1 MVRNGHLADTFAH
14 VCGGHGHGFAW
25 FFSSMQQL
33 QTLLAAFWRKA
44 NHFESRRDGLR
55 VRSRGDRWT
64 TAMYGRSLS
73 DCTTLWCTYAL
84 GASCKSS
91 TTSGSA
97 LLRRRKSSFF
107 PCARAPFWIGS
118 CPNTE
123 RSNSRHERVDFGGKI
138 RHVSRFKATRSSGN
152 SPFVNNYSQLQ
163 HNYFFLPRT
172 WFRKKSI

>member
-1 MVRNGHLADTFAH
+1 
-14 VCGGHGHGFAW
+14 
-25 FFSSMQQL
+25 
-33 QTLLAAFWRKA
+33 
-44 NHFESRRDGLR
+44 
-55 VRSRGDRWT
+55 
-64 TAMYGRSLS
+64 MYGQSLS

-163 HNYFFLPRT
+163 HNYFF
-172 WFRKKSI
+172 FAKDVVQKKKYIIAERSESGNIWKRCSSRERPYGPPFSYSFLLSSNGSMTVDDRSARLG